1 MIQTILDRPLRIAF
15 TPIIMNVLTYLGPG
29 ELAWREAPAPGL
41 QGAREAIVRPVAA
54 TPCDLDR
61 AIVAGKT
68 PLPGPFALGHEAAAV
83 VVEIGDQ
90 VRRVKP
96 GALVVV
102 PWHLSCGE
110 CDRCL
115 AKLTASCR
123 NVPPRAMY
131 GTPIGGD
138 HGGLFSDL
146 VRVPFADAML
156 VPVPAG
162 VPASAAAAVSDN
174 LTDAWLAVSRPLA
187 QHPHAPVLVIG
198 GTGAIGLYAILCA
211 KAAGAPEVTYVDR
224 SPERLA
230 VAETH
235 GARAL
240 PPDPNKLPE
249 HAVVVD
255 ASGNA
260 AELSRG
266 LRAVA
271 PGGTLTSVGVYF
283 LDTPLPLLDMYAN
296 DVTFRIGRPSV
307 GPHMAHVLGLIAA
320 GKLEPA
326 RVGAGEVPWDQAPSV
341 LCSRTLKP
349 VLVRN

>member
-1 MIQTILDRPLRIAF
+1 
-15 TPIIMNVLTYLGPG
+15 MNVLTYLGP
-29 ELAWREAPAPGL
+29 ESLEWRDVPAPRL
-41 QGAREAIVRPVAA
+41 QGGGEALVRPIAA

-61 AIVAGKT
+61 AIVTGKT
-68 PLPGPFALGHEAAAV
+68 PLPGPFALGHEAVAE
-83 VVEIGDQ
+83 VVEVGDA
-90 VRRVKP
+90 VRRVRP
-96 GALVVV
+96 GQRVVV
-102 PWHLSCGE
+102 PWHISCGG

-115 AKLTASCR
+115 AGLTASCR

-138 HGGLFSDL
+138 FGGLFSDL

-162 VPASAAAAVSDN
+162 ISSSSAAAASDN

-187 QHPHAPVLVIG
+187 QHPGAAVLVVG
-198 GTGAIGLYAILCA
+198 GTGAIGLYVVMCA
-211 KAAGAPEVTYVDR
+211 RAAGASAVTYVDR

-230 VAETH
+230 LAEAL
-235 GARAL
+235 GARSL
-240 PPDPNKLPE
+240 PRGSAALPE

-255 ASGNA
+255 TSGNP
-260 AELSRG
+260 AELARG

-271 PGGTLTSVGVYF
+271 PGGQLTSVGVYF

-307 GPHMAHVLGLIAA
+307 GPHI
-320 GKLEPA
+320 A
-326 RVGAGEVPWDQAPSV
+326 RVLELVGRGEIEPLRVGVGEVPWDQAPAV
-341 LCSRTLKP
+341 LRSRALKP
-349 VLVRN
+349 IFSRP